1 MKYEEKT
8 LIAYTLMIGAIVMIT
23 AGVLLEVV
31 TSIKI
36 HEEQLIAKINKLELE
51 NRDLKL
57 DNNILKMEIN
67 KNEEVKGNEDN

>member
-8 LIAYTLMIGAIVMIT
+8 LIAYTLMTGAIIMIT
-23 AGVLLEVV
+23 AGLLLEVV
-31 TSIKI
+31 TSIRI